1 MIVHCVFCE
10 VADAAACAAVI
21 ADLEAFAAGLEG
33 VVSFEGGPNRDFE
46 AKSPDFEQG
55 FVIRFESRAALAE
68 YAEHPTHKA
77 LGARL
82 VAACRGGA
90 EGITVFDIETE

>member
-1 MIVHCVFCE
+1 M
-10 VADAAACAAVI
+10 DACAEVI
-21 ADLEAFAAGLEG
+21 AALGLFAQRLAG

-46 AKSPDFEQG
+46 AKSPSFGQG
-55 FVIRFESRAALAE
+55 FVIRFSDRAALAG
-68 YAEHPTHKA
+68 YADHPEHRA

-90 EGITVFDIETE
+90 DGIMVFDIESQ